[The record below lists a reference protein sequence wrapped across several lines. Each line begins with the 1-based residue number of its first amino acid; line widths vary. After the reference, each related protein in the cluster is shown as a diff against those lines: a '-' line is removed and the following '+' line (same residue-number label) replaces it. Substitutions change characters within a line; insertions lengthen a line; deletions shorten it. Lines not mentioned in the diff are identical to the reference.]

1 MMRHGKQLA
10 VLLLGTAL
18 AIGVGAAAS
27 AQQGNGGGPGWGQG
41 ACGMQGGGQGMG
53 QGGQG
58 WGQGNGQGWGQGQGN
73 CGGMQGGGQGY
84 GQGMGQ
90 GRGMMGQGW
99 QGGQPPFMQ
108 RFTMIDTNEDGTVSA
123 EEAAEQAEAVFA
135 AMDADQ
141 DDEITL
147 EEFLA
152 VDMGVGPGATNPAM
166 AGKRQARREA
176 RYASF
181 DLDGNGVVTHAEFM
195 EAHQKQFATA
205 DRNKDGKTD
214 PFEFRMMMR
223 QPG

>member
-18 AIGVGAAAS
+18 AIGVGAAAW

-41 ACGMQGGGQGMG
+41 ACGMQGMG

-58 WGQGNGQGWGQGQGN
+58 WGQGGGQGQGWGPGQGN
-73 CGGMQGGGQGY
+73 CGGMQGS

-108 RFTMIDTNEDGTVSA
+108 RFAMIDTNEDGVVSA
-123 EEAAEQAEAVFA
+123 EEAAEQTEAVFA

-152 VDMGVGPGATNPAM
+152 VDMGMGPGATNPAM
-166 AGKRQARREA
+166 ASRRQARREA
-176 RYASF
+176 RYAAF
-181 DLDGNGVVTHAEFM
+181 DLDGNGVVTHAEFL